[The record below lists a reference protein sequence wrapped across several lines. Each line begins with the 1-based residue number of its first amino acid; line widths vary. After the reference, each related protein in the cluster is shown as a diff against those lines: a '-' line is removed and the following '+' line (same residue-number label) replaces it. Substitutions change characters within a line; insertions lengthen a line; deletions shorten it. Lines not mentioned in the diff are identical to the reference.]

1 VSKYFYDIDKLVLLA
16 YNEHIVQRVRGTVA
30 TKTENVM
37 KVNKKMSEEYGFR
50 IVTGFDEDLNPYGL
64 TVDEEEL
71 INLADDMASSMA
83 DLNSQNYKMFVDTRD
98 RFRAKIKT
106 MVQKLQSNEE
116 RIAKVK
122 KAIAEI

>member
-1 VSKYFYDIDKLVLLA
+1 
-16 YNEHIVQRVRGTVA
+16 
-30 TKTENVM
+30 
-37 KVNKKMSEEYGFR
+37 
-50 IVTGFDEDLNPYGL
+50 
-64 TVDEEEL
+64 
-71 INLADDMASSMA
+71 MA

>member
-1 VSKYFYDIDKLVLLA
+1 
-16 YNEHIVQRVRGTVA
+16 
-30 TKTENVM
+30 M